1 MAEVKRSLLVGA
13 PRILYHLSICTS
25 TQQMIV
31 LGLWMRGWPTTVYA
45 FFCVL
50 PFFLFATSIDKV
62 VSLIHIHFV
71 GATILHS
78 VNAICR
84 ITFPVFPTSVR
95 PKPGN
100 FFDSAFP
107 GGSYRT
113 WPDGCGAPLHELA
126 P

>member
-62 VSLIHIHFV
+62 VSQNYIHFFV
-71 GATILHS
+71 RDHF
-78 VNAICR
+78 
-84 ITFPVFPTSVR
+84 TFGKRHMSYNVPGVPDVR
-95 PKPGN
+95 
-100 FFDSAFP
+100 S
-107 GGSYRT
+107 T
-113 WPDGCGAPLHELA
+113 
-126 P
+126 